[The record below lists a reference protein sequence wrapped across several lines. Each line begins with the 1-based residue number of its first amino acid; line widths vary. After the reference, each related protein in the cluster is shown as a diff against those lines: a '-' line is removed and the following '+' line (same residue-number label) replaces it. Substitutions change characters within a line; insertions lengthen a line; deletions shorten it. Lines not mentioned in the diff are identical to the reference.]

1 MWTPNTMLNAKL
13 IVVQFN
19 LNDIRQVK
27 GLIVSTQLFVSV
39 VPEDDT
45 VPVKDFFEWFL
56 NIAHSKKVVSYQRAV
71 LRCYFVR

>member
-1 MWTPNTMLNAKL
+1 MLNAKL

-27 GLIVSTQLFVSV
+27 GLIVSTQLFVSI

-56 NIAHSKKVVSYQRAV
+56 VYCS
-71 LRCYFVR
+71 

>member
-1 MWTPNTMLNAKL
+1 MINKELGFWLFPENTMLNAKL

-27 GLIVSTQLFVSV
+27 GLIISTQLFVRI

-45 VPVKDFFEWFL
+45 VQAKDFF
-56 NIAHSKKVVSYQRAV
+56 
-71 LRCYFVR
+71 